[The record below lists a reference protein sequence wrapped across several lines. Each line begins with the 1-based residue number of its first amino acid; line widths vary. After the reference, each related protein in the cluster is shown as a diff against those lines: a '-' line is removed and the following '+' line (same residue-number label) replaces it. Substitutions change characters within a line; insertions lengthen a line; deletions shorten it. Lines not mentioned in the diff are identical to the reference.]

1 MYLKAGKYYNEKWTY
16 DSSLGVGLHFIGKP
30 TNVDYFIEI
39 LQLFSC
45 NPLATRRILSDL
57 LEFGERKTTVMSSL
71 NFEVIGDSLAD
82 LGITM
87 KIIPPPEKV
96 FSSDIDQIA
105 FEIVNK
111 DKQLSDF
118 HSVENFSKDEINLIN
133 ERVNIGKKHFIS
145 LGKSFGPFSD
155 NFDFSKLNENPLIQ
169 KIKR

>member
-1 MYLKAGKYYNEKWTY
+1 MYLKAGKYYKEKWTY

-30 TNVDYFIEI
+30 TNVDDFIEI

-87 KIIPPPEKV
+87 KIIPPPQKV
-96 FSSDIDQIA
+96 FSSEIDLIA
-105 FEIVNK
+105 FE
-111 DKQLSDF
+111 F
-118 HSVENFSKDEINLIN
+118 
-133 ERVNIGKKHFIS
+133 
-145 LGKSFGPFSD
+145 
-155 NFDFSKLNENPLIQ
+155 
-169 KIKR
+169 